1 MFRSKFFT
9 GIFLQ
14 KPPHSTWEAKKLE
27 KMLFAFAIFGFRK
40 GDIMKT
46 FGVYII
52 RNLLEHPIGD
62 YENTWESSFWKFSV
76 FEENWGYHENVGFWR
91 LKKCSR
97 KKYISKLFTAW
108 VFERFKE
115 ISIFLSN
122 FFCLTVLKNTFEPWK
137 VFPENRYLKDS
148 ENWKNGIC
156 LSGICQKRWT
166 FSVSLWRKN

>member
-1 MFRSKFFT
+1 
-9 GIFLQ
+9 
-14 KPPHSTWEAKKLE
+14 
-27 KMLFAFAIFGFRK
+27 
-40 GDIMKT
+40 MKT

-97 KKYISKLFTAW
+97 KKYISKLLTAW

-115 ISIFLSN
+115 ILIFLSN
-122 FFCLTVLKNTFEPWK
+122 FFVWQCLKTPLNPEKFFLKTAIWK
-137 VFPENRYLKDS
+137 IQRIEKMAFVFQGSVKKKELSVWVCGEKTS
-148 ENWKNGIC
+148 CCNGRDFFF
-156 LSGICQKRWT
+156 QKRQLEIYQKLTYFWKKIGP
-166 FSVSLWRKN
+166 SV